1 MKPQSYSQEDISKAV
16 IELVGRSQEDST
28 PIQKRG
34 ITKLKSYGSWNLCEP
49 ENMNGLRNFFS
60 IFDDVFFNGVLTG
73 YCSVSFPAP
82 ARTGWYAGVNA
93 YCRIFYP
100 VWEQDPRFKIEKP
113 RIEICIMPGD
123 SEVYKDYHASYR
135 IRRYQ
140 RSLIHEM
147 LRAVFGIYTC
157 YCESC
162 NEKNCLLPGNH
173 DEWWLAAP
181 HTIKQADRSMK
192 NGESQKVGIMGV
204 CLGLDLDKS
213 EALIR
218 HWDYIPPNNKLRRV
232 GLDIKQTRK
241 KLVER
246 REIMATSHRA
256 DQQQGQLR
264 KANRCVRLAGL

>member
-100 VWEQDPRFKIEKP
+100 VWEQDPRFKIETP
-113 RIEICIMPGD
+113 RIEICIMPGEVSFTKCYALS
-123 SEVYKDYHASYR
+123 SESILATVKVAMRRIAYSRETMMSGGLQHR
-135 IRRYQ
+135 IR
-140 RSLIHEM
+140 SSKLI
-147 LRAVFGIYTC
+147 
-157 YCESC
+157 
-162 NEKNCLLPGNH
+162 
-173 DEWWLAAP
+173 
-181 HTIKQADRSMK
+181 
-192 NGESQKVGIMGV
+192 
-204 CLGLDLDKS
+204 
-213 EALIR
+213 EA
-218 HWDYIPPNNKLRRV
+218 
-232 GLDIKQTRK
+232 
-241 KLVER
+241 
-246 REIMATSHRA
+246 
-256 DQQQGQLR
+256 
-264 KANRCVRLAGL
+264 